1 MGRKKRTKTVRKLWF
16 ITIRASTFVCNS
28 LTKLFQK
35 GLCNYGMS
43 QVVLFAY
50 AIKLNNS
57 TKNRVIKSAK
67 LYCHFM

>member
-1 MGRKKRTKTVRKLWF
+1 MGHKKRTKTLLKLWF
-16 ITIRASTFVCNS
+16 IIRSSAFVCNS

-35 GLCNYGMS
+35 GLCNYVMP

-50 AIKLNNS
+50 AIKLSNL